1 MSETVDSEFVVY
13 DAAET
18 KTLAEFQTATSTPDE
33 IWSKRI
39 APIPVGASFTI
50 NRPADETQRAFKKR
64 INRAAMVSFKTLE
77 WKSRDGS
84 LPDDQ
89 EPTHWLV
96 KVKALDL
103 KAQAAAQA
111 AAIKAAQS
119 PVSTNGQDA
128 SNSPTEATSEQ
139 AASADG
145 SQEGTEVPAS
155 AGPRRPR

>member
-1 MSETVDSEFVVY
+1 MTQADDFKVF

-18 KTLAEFQTATSTPDE
+18 KTLAEFQTATSTPDKV
-33 IWSKRI
+33 WSDRI

-77 WKSRDGS
+77 WKSRDGA
-84 LPDDQ
+84 LPDTV

-103 KAQAAAQA
+103 KAQAAAKA
-111 AAIKAAQS
+111 AAEKAA
-119 PVSTNGQDA
+119 NGQAGVQTSGEA
-128 SNSPTEATSEQ
+128 SSEPQ
-139 AASADG
+139 TPETGENG
-145 SQEGTEVPAS
+145 SQEGSEPAT
-155 AGPRRPR
+155 AQRGPRGR